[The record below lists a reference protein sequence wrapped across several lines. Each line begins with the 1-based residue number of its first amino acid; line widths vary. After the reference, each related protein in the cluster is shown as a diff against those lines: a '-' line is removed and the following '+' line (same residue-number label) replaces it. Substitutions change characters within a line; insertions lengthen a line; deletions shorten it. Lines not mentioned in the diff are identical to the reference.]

1 MGGVH
6 GHLVTVK
13 VTDTFPHKN
22 TEKDIY
28 IIVTPNETPKFRET
42 SVVGNVIT
50 NVTSSVN
57 ENSTNSTLI
66 KRIFFTDYL
75 KVIRLQSTHLQYHAG
90 GASHF
95 TITKSST
102 YVDITQNTGSL
113 DYETYPLYTLS
124 LTI

>member
-1 MGGVH
+1 MS
-6 GHLVTVK
+6 
-13 VTDTFPHKN
+13 

-66 KRIFFTDYL
+66 KEFSLPIGESD
-75 KVIRLQSTHLQYHAG
+75 
-90 GASHF
+90 
-95 TITKSST
+95 TITINSSSISRGGNLT
-102 YVDITQNTGSL
+102 LQLQNHQL
-113 DYETYPLYTLS
+113 ML
-124 LTI
+124 I